1 MKIAIVYDVPYP
13 WHVGGI
19 EAMHYNAAV
28 ELAKKHEVH
37 FFTTKWP
44 GMSDDFIHKG
54 IHYHATHETNQEK
67 IYRHGRRSIRE
78 AALFNSSIIKL
89 FGYNFDVVITDYF
102 PMLHLPLVKLYCK
115 SRGSKLIIAVA
126 EYWDAEYWRKYLGG
140 ASWPVAS
147 AFSSSAIKGADAYV
161 TISSTTMK
169 KMVEAGINKNKV
181 NIFAPVIDIKDFGSA
196 LRKKSKRLKQIVFSG
211 RMIKEK
217 RIDKWLNAVK
227 QANEIG
233 ADAKGIIIGSGP
245 EKQMLM
251 AMSKRMRLEKSIR
264 FVDFYEDKRE
274 YYNLLKSSS
283 LLLNM
288 SEREGLSIICIE
300 AAVLGIP
307 VLLPSYSPIPEEVK
321 EMCVVKDE
329 KDIPAEIKS
338 IMYSKEISSFVK
350 NRKNLKRY
358 FVSETNQF
366 YSRLF
371 KSIGAKH

>member
-1 MKIAIVYDVPYP
+1 MKIAMVYDVPYP

-44 GMSDDFIHKG
+44 GMSDDFVHKG
-54 IHYHATHETNQEK
+54 VHYHATHDTNQEK

-89 FGYNFDVVITDYF
+89 FRYNFDIVITDYF

-126 EYWDAEYWRKYLGG
+126 EYWDAEYWKSYLGG

-161 TISSTTMK
+161 TISSATMK
-169 KMVEAGINKNKV
+169 KMVDAGINKEKIS
-181 NIFAPVIDIKDFGSA
+181 IFAPVIDKKDFGGLLS
-196 LRKKSKRLKQIVFSG
+196 KKSKHSKQVVFSG

-217 RIDKWLNAVK
+217 RIDKWLNALK
-227 QANEIG
+227 QADKIG
-233 ADAKGIIIGSGP
+233 ADAKGVIVGSGP
-245 EKQMLM
+245 EKEALIN
-251 AMSKRMRLEKSIR
+251 MSKKIGLDKTVR
-264 FVDFYEDKRE
+264 FMDFYKDKKKFYE
-274 YYNLLKSSS
+274 LLKSSS

-300 AAVLGIP
+300 SAALGIP
-307 VLLPSYSPIPEEVK
+307 VLLPSYSPIPREVR
-321 EMCVVKDE
+321 EMCIVKDE
-329 KDIPAEIKS
+329 KDIPAEIKRV
-338 IMYSKEISSFVK
+338 MCSKDISSLVK
-350 NRKNLKRY
+350 KRENLKRY
-358 FVSETNQF
+358 LVSETNAF

-371 KSIGAKH
+371 KRIGAER

>member
-44 GMSDDFIHKG
+44 GMGEDFIHKG

-89 FGYNFDVVITDYF
+89 FKYNFDVVITDYF

-115 SRGSKLIIAVA
+115 SRGAKLIIAVA

-161 TISSTTMK
+161 TISSATMK
-169 KMVEAGINKNKV
+169 KMVEAGISKDKIS
-181 NIFAPVIDIKDFGSA
+181 IFAPVIDIKDFSGA
-196 LRKKSKRLKQIVFSG
+196 LRKRSKRSRQIVFSG

-217 RIDKWLNAVK
+217 RLDKWLNAVK
-227 QANEIG
+227 QANRIG
-233 ADAKGIIIGSGP
+233 AGAKGIMIGSGP
-245 EKQMLM
+245 EKQTLM
-251 AMSKRMRLEKSIR
+251 AMSKRLGLERSVE
-264 FVDFYEDKRE
+264 FMDFYKDKRKF
-274 YYNLLKSSS
+274 YDLLKSSS

-300 AAVLGIP
+300 AAVLSTPI
-307 VLLPSYSPIPEEVK
+307 LLPSYSPIPEEVK
-321 EMCVVKDE
+321 EMCIVKDE

-338 IMYSKEISSFVK
+338 IMRSKDIASLVK

-358 FVSETNQF
+358 FVSETNAF
-366 YSRLF
+366 YSRVF
-371 KSIGAKH
+371 ENIGAKH

>member
-1 MKIAIVYDVPYP
+1 MKIAMVYDVPYP

-44 GMSDDFIHKG
+44 GMGDDFVHKG
-54 IHYHATHETNQEK
+54 IHYHATRETNQEK

-102 PMLHLPLVKLYCK
+102 PMLHLPLVKLYCR
-115 SRGSKLIIAVA
+115 SRGSRLIIAVA
-126 EYWDAEYWRKYLGG
+126 EYWDAEYWKTYLGG

-161 TISSTTMK
+161 TISSATMK
-169 KMVEAGINKNKV
+169 KMVEAGINKDKI
-181 NIFAPVIDIKDFGSA
+181 NIFAPVIDKKDFGG
-196 LRKKSKRLKQIVFSG
+196 LLHKKGKHSKQIVFSG

-217 RIDKWLNAVK
+217 RIDKLLSVLQ
-227 QANEIG
+227 QANKIG
-233 ADAKGIIIGSGP
+233 ANAKGVIMGSGP
-245 EKQMLM
+245 EKDTLIK
-251 AMSKRMRLEKSIR
+251 MSNKMGLDKTVR
-264 FVDFYEDKRE
+264 FMDFYKDKRKF
-274 YYNLLKSSS
+274 YDLLKSSS

-300 AAVLGIP
+300 SAALGIP
-307 VLLPSYSPIPEEVK
+307 VLLPSYSPIPGEVK
-321 EMCVVKDE
+321 EMCIVKDE
-329 KDIPAEIKS
+329 KDIPAEIKR
-338 IMYSKEISSFVK
+338 IMYSKDIGSLVK

-358 FVSETNQF
+358 FVSETNAF